1 MKCSSVAYIRASYN
15 CIHVASRHYIHC
27 SFIAFSIIMSLGSDC
42 LSNAF
47 NLNRNPKN
55 TDEHITKLRN
65 CHTVGIS

>member
-1 MKCSSVAYIRASYN
+1 MKCSSVAYIGASYN
-15 CIHVASRHYIHC
+15 FIHVASQHYFYC
-27 SFIAFSIIMSLGSDC
+27 SFIAFSIKMSLGSDC

-65 CHTVGIS
+65 CHTP